1 VTTNPAIIE
10 LYNEYLQDTGG
21 DNAAA
26 ASLTLADVLLGQGC
40 LTPLEPAPMPDDTLT
55 VAEAAKRL
63 KVAPNTVYDL
73 VARGELRHHRIG
85 RTIRILAADID
96 LYQKQGTDAAR
107 RRVQKGKYTFDL

>member
-1 VTTNPAIIE
+1 VNTNPAIID
-10 LYNEYLQDTGG
+10 LYNEYLQKTGG
-21 DNAAA
+21 NKAAA
-26 ASLTLADVLLGQGC
+26 ASLTLTDVLLSQGG
-40 LTPLEPAPMPDDTLT
+40 LTLPESVPMSDDTLT
-55 VAEAAKRL
+55 IAEAARRL

-73 VARGELRHHRIG
+73 VARSELRHHRIG